1 MTHRDAGFAQRS
13 VLGPFAAIVAV
24 FAVALGTFVPRDANA
39 YSLEGPKWPDGST
52 PVMQLE
58 LGTPG
63 RTLLDGTTSWNTA
76 IAPALDM
83 WNQVVGRMQFGRVM
97 NSTAPVA
104 SGDGVN
110 SMAFSSTIFGQSF
123 GSNTLAVTY
132 YRYSGSTMM
141 EADILF
147 NTAQSFDSYRGALRS
162 GSYDIQRVA
171 LHELGHA
178 LGLAHPDQAGQ
189 HVDAVMNSTISDRD
203 ALSNDDIAG
212 GQSLYGAAAS
222 PTPTPSPTLKPTP
235 SPTPTPT
242 PTSTATPTPTPKPT
256 AAPTA
261 TPTATST
268 PTPTPSP
275 AVMLSPQPG
284 STFTSSSVTFS
295 WSAGSA
301 TAYAL
306 LVGNSAGSSGIYNS
320 GMVTALSATV
330 NQMPTDGRTIYVLLY
345 SKVNNSWLSNKYSY
359 QAFNS
364 SGSPTPTPTPT
375 PTATPASQPKVTLS
389 AAPTSIRSGGKS
401 VFTVSASAPVSSTIT
416 VNYSVSGNAT
426 LGTNYSLSGTP
437 GKVTIQAGASSANVT
452 LTVLSIGYTGKTATM
467 NLSSGAGYTLS
478 GTTTASVFMTK

>member
-1 MTHRDAGFAQRS
+1 MTHRNAGFAQRS

-76 IAPALDM
+76 MAPALDM

-222 PTPTPSPTLKPTP
+222 PTPTPSPTPKPTP

-306 LVGNSAGSSGIYNS
+306 LVGNSTGSSDIYNS
-320 GMVTALSATV
+320 GMGSALSATV
-330 NQMPTDGRTIYVLLY
+330 NQMPTDGRTIYVSLY
-345 SKVNNSWLSNKYSY
+345 LRVNNSWVSNKYTY
-359 QAFNS
+359 KAFKA
-364 SGSPTPTPTPT
+364 SGTPTPTPT
-375 PTATPASQPKVTLS
+375 PTATPTPTPGTTVSTPFLS
-389 AAPTSIRSGGKS
+389 PSGGT
-401 VFTVSASAPVSSTIT
+401 FTGQVTVRMFCSTSGATIRYTTDGTDPTTTSTAYPGGGIT
-416 VNYSVSGNAT
+416 V
-426 LGTNYSLSGTP
+426 
-437 GKVTIQAGASSANVT
+437 
-452 LTVLSIGYTGKTATM
+452 TGKGLRTVKAKAFK
-467 NLSSGAGYTLS
+467 AGYNDS
-478 GTTTASVFMTK
+478 AITTGNYTIN